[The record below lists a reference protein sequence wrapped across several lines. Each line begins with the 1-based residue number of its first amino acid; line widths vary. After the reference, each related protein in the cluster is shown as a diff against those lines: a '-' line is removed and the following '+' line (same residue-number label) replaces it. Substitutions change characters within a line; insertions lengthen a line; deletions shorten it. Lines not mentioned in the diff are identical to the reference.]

1 MYELMLKISFV
12 FLFLSQNLKLETMET
27 LQGSGRITE
36 GNRRNTGRNMR
47 KHQGK
52 RREAVRK
59 PGNHNI
65 EGITMTI
72 TGI

>member
-1 MYELMLKISFV
+1 
-12 FLFLSQNLKLETMET
+12 MET
-27 LQGSGRITE
+27 LRGSGRMTE

-52 RREAVRK
+52 RWETVRK
-59 PGNHNI
+59 PGNHNF
-65 EGITMTI
+65 EGITITI

>member
-1 MYELMLKISFV
+1 
-12 FLFLSQNLKLETMET
+12 MET

-47 KHQGK
+47 KYQGK
-52 RREAVRK
+52 RRETVRK